1 VVGSR
6 TSDDVDVEVTSEL
19 VAWVIVDIDSEVVM
33 VSVVTGAVDIVVDWD
48 TSGEGVALDDTSD
61 EDDVAALDEDVLD
74 STSISLRDG
83 VDKDTSSLDNEVTVG
98 KCASDEDKTLLVGV
112 EVTVAELEEAVS

>member
-1 VVGSR
+1 
-6 TSDDVDVEVTSEL
+6 
-19 VAWVIVDIDSEVVM
+19 
-33 VSVVTGAVDIVVDWD
+33 
-48 TSGEGVALDDTSD
+48 
-61 EDDVAALDEDVLD
+61 VAALDEDVLD

-83 VDKDTSSLDNEVTVG
+83 VDKDTSSLDNEVAVD